1 MKHVRLLMAINLQLY
16 IYTATHIHTH
26 THIFGGGEGR
36 GSNITLFFPVENFVI
51 HKPINQNI
59 INTITRK

>member
-16 IYTATHIHTH
+16 IYSHKHTH
-26 THIFGGGEGR
+26 THSYIWGGGEGR
-36 GSNITLFFPVENFVI
+36 GSSITLFFPVENFVI

-59 INTITRK
+59 INKISRK